1 MMFYEILALCTHTT
15 QGCDDS
21 TVNNNV
27 RPSIEDINSSF
38 LAQIAQHVAKTGE
51 ILNIN
56 DTDEWLRSHPEHQHL
71 SSEGIQ
77 QESECILCMP
87 IMNGQKH
94 VIGVLVYVHANGV
107 QFTNCE
113 ISIFEAFAIFC
124 GLGIHNTTM

>member
-1 MMFYEILALCTHTT
+1 
-15 QGCDDS
+15 
-21 TVNNNV
+21 
-27 RPSIEDINSSF
+27 
-38 LAQIAQHVAKTGE
+38 VAKTGE

-56 DTDEWLRSHPEHQHL
+56 DTNEWLRSHQEYQHL
-71 SSEGIQ
+71 TGGGGNRMFE
-77 QESECILCMP
+77 ESKCILCMP
-87 IMNGQKH
+87 IMNGQKN

>member
-1 MMFYEILALCTHTT
+1 MCTHKYT
-15 QGCDDS
+15 QGSDES
-21 TVNNNV
+21 TLNSNNSG
-27 RPSIEDINSSF
+27 RPSIEDINSSY

-56 DTDEWLRSHPEHQHL
+56 DTAEWFREHPDYQHVICGNK
-71 SSEGIQ
+71 E
-77 QESECILCMP
+77 ESQDSKCILCMP
-87 IMNGQKH
+87 IKNSQKN

>member
-1 MMFYEILALCTHTT
+1 
-15 QGCDDS
+15 
-21 TVNNNV
+21 
-27 RPSIEDINSSF
+27 
-38 LAQIAQHVAKTGE
+38 VAKTGE

-56 DTDEWLRSHPEHQHL
+56 DTNEWLQSHQEYQHL
-71 SSEGIQ
+71 VGGGNGMLE
-77 QESECILCMP
+77 ESKCILCMP
-87 IMNGQKH
+87 IKNGQKN

>member
-1 MMFYEILALCTHTT
+1 M
-15 QGCDDS
+15 
-21 TVNNNV
+21 
-27 RPSIEDINSSF
+27 
-38 LAQIAQHVAKTGE
+38 AKTGE

-56 DTDEWLRSHPEHQHL
+56 DTAEWLHNHPEYQHL
-71 SSEGIQ
+71 SSGGGDVEIQ
-77 QESECILCMP
+77 QESKCILCMP
-87 IMNGQKH
+87 IKNGNQKN

>member
-1 MMFYEILALCTHTT
+1 MYT
-15 QGCDDS
+15 QGSDDS
-21 TVNNNV
+21 TVNNSN
-27 RPSIEDINSSF
+27 RPSIEDINSSY

-56 DTDEWLRSHPEHQHL
+56 DTAEWLRNHPEYHHL
-71 SSEGIQ
+71 TGDGIL
-77 QESECILCMP
+77 QESKCILCMP
-87 IMNGQKH
+87 IKNGQKN

>member
-1 MMFYEILALCTHTT
+1 LCLSFLRT
-15 QGCDDS
+15 QGSDDS
-21 TVNNNV
+21 GNTSSSGRPTV
-27 RPSIEDINSSF
+27 EDINSSY
-38 LAQIAQHVAKTGE
+38 LAQIAQHVAKVGE

-56 DTDEWLRSHPEHQHL
+56 DTMEWLKGHPEYHIN
-71 SSEGIQ
+71 SISEEIP
-77 QESECILCMP
+77 QESKCILCMP
-87 IMNGQKH
+87 IKNGQKD

>member
-1 MMFYEILALCTHTT
+1 MA
-15 QGCDDS
+15 
-21 TVNNNV
+21 
-27 RPSIEDINSSF
+27 R
-38 LAQIAQHVAKTGE
+38 TGE

-56 DTDEWLRSHPEHQHL
+56 DTTEWLKDHKEYSIN
-71 SSEGIQ
+71 SISDDIT
-77 QESECILCMP
+77 QESKCILCMP
-87 IMNGQKH
+87 IKNGQKN